1 MIVALDVLLS
11 AYQGILLIY
20 LARKQFVLKPHSFLV
35 EIGCV
40 MAVTLYFAGIQ
51 YLGIPIPDNF
61 VIIIVFIYFRLATQ
75 ASWVKAALWT
85 LLDGFIFAGTLTI
98 VTYFFDIQI
107 SINGSI
113 SAVMSDDIRIVF
125 MLSSNAALTVVVN
138 VAARLIKVRSSIP
151 TKETIVFI
159 VMLAFE
165 FMINECF
172 YNIRFANHIE
182 TVLIAGSSF
191 AFVVMIL
198 TMVLYEYLTTIA
210 EKRRIDELEA
220 RTLQMTHEH
229 QEELENIYRDML
241 RQQHDLK
248 HRVTAVEEL
257 LSTCELSKDTHDSAL
272 RLLNQPE
279 DTRLFF
285 TGCISVDA
293 ILKSKAT
300 TMENAGIRFE
310 FVEYPLKPLPIPE
323 EQFCILISNLLDN
336 AIEGVMR
343 LRATNNNRHIKLAF
357 SRVWDMLFIT
367 CSNDADET
375 KIIRSGDNFVS
386 VKPNPNLHGFGTK
399 SIKKIVDEA
408 GGTIEFEIT
417 HGQFTVQIMLGEH
430 RNDD

>member
-11 AYQGILLIY
+11 TYQGILLIY
-20 LARKQFVLKPHSFLV
+20 LARKQFILKPHSFLV

-107 SINGSI
+107 NINGSI

-229 QEELENIYRDML
+229 QEELENIYREML
-241 RQQHDLK
+241 RQQHDLQ

-257 LSTCELSKDTHDSAL
+257 LSSGDLTNDTKDAAL
-272 RLLNQPE
+272 TLLNQPH
-279 DTRLFF
+279 DNRLYF
-285 TGCISVDA
+285 TGCITVDA
-293 ILKSKAT
+293 IIKSKAT
-300 TMENAGIRFE
+300 AMENAGIRFE

-323 EQFCILISNLLDN
+323 DQFCVLLSNLLDN

-343 LRATNNNRHIKLAF
+343 LPATSNNRHIKLTF
-357 SRVWDMLFIT
+357 SKAWDMLFVT
-367 CSNDADET
+367 CTNDADST
-375 KIIRSGDNFVS
+375 KIIRFGNDFVS
-386 VKPNPNLHGFGTK
+386 EKPQPELHGFGTR
-399 SIKKIVDEA
+399 SIKKIVEDA
-408 GGTIEFEIT
+408 GGTIEFEINK
-417 HGQFTVQIMLGEH
+417 GQFTVQIIL
-430 RNDD
+430 